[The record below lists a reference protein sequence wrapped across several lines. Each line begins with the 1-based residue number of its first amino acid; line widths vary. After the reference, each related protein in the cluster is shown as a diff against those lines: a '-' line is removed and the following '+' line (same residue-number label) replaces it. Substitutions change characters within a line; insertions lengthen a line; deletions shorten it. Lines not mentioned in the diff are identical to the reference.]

1 MKKIKYQ
8 GGLTK
13 LITSSIGRRN
23 KTRFAKFI
31 EQNLPSLRNK
41 MEGQALQLDV
51 VSFSSSKDL
60 YEQVLSILSFL
71 RYAGTPAS
79 WTIYS
84 DGSHTANQIDLLNK
98 GFEFI
103 KIEIQEIVDK
113 TSLKPGLFP
122 YKNELKHY
130 AQMQPL
136 GKKLFHYL
144 NHRITKPT
152 LFLDSDILF
161 YNKAFEFDMIL
172 NSDVPGWYLPDK
184 EWGCLDSRYKAT
196 YQKEL
201 NQVNSG
207 FFLLNEELK
216 DLKEGLEFLNNLDQ
230 QYEYFTEQSVFHI
243 LFKKNGL
250 IPLDPS
256 IFILDSEDQFD
267 FSYLYPKEEI
277 ALRHYT
283 GPVRHKMWQ
292 KGWKWQLSLS

>member
-13 LITSSIGRRN
+13 LITSSIGRKN
-23 KTRFAKFI
+23 KTRFAKLI

-41 MEGQALQLDV
+41 MSTPAMQLDV

-60 YEQVLSILSFL
+60 CEQVLSILSFL

-84 DGSHTANQIDLLNK
+84 DGSHTANQVDLLNK

-103 KIEIQEIVDK
+103 KIEKQDIDDK
-113 TSLKPGLFP
+113 SSIKPVLIP
-122 YKNELKHY
+122 YKNELLHY
-130 AQMQPL
+130 AKMQPL
-136 GKKLFHYL
+136 GKKLLFYL
-144 NHRITKPT
+144 NHKITQST

-172 NSDVPGWYLPDK
+172 NNAVSGWYLPDK
-184 EWGCLDSRYKAT
+184 EWGCLDSRYKAK

-201 NQVNSG
+201 NQINSG

-216 DLKEGLEFLNNLDQ
+216 DLKEGLEFLKNLDQ
-230 QYEYFTEQSVFHI
+230 EYEYFTEQSVFHI
-243 LFKKNGL
+243 LFKSNEL

-267 FSYLYPKEEI
+267 FSYLYQKKEI